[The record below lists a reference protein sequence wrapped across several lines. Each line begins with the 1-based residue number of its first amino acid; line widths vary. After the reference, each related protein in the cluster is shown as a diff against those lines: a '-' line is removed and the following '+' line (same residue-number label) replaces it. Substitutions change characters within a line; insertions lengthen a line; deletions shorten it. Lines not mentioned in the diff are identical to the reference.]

1 MGIVMSIKDYGE
13 SIIKIQKL
21 QREAHDALIAHDWS
35 RACDLADE
43 IVLAARSIKLYCL
56 NEMEKA

>member
-1 MGIVMSIKDYGE
+1 MSIKDYGE
-13 SIIKIQKL
+13 SLIKIQKL
-21 QREAHDALIAHDWS
+21 QREAHDALVARDWA

>member
-1 MGIVMSIKDYGE
+1 MIDYGE

-21 QREAHDALIAHDWS
+21 QRQAHDALVARDWS

-43 IVLAARSIKLYCL
+43 IVLVARSIKMYCL
-56 NEMEKA
+56 SELEVA

>member
-1 MGIVMSIKDYGE
+1 MSIKDYGE

-43 IVLAARSIKLYCL
+43 IVLAARSIKMYCL
-56 NEMEKA
+56 SEMEAA

>member
-1 MGIVMSIKDYGE
+1 MSIKDYGE
-13 SIIKIQKL
+13 SLIKIQKL
-21 QREAHDALIAHDWS
+21 QRAAHDALNEKDWA

-56 NEMEKA
+56 NELEAA

>member
-21 QREAHDALIAHDWS
+21 QREAHDALNEKDWA
-35 RACDLADE
+35 RVCDMADE
-43 IVLAARSIKLYCL
+43 IILAARSIRMHCISA
-56 NEMEKA
+56 MEEA

>member
-1 MGIVMSIKDYGE
+1 MSIKDYGE
-13 SIIKIQKL
+13 SLIKIQKL

>member
-1 MGIVMSIKDYGE
+1 MSIKDYGE
-13 SIIKIQKL
+13 SLIKIQKL
-21 QREAHDALIAHDWS
+21 QREAHDALIAHDWA